1 MKWAKLQVVQQGPR
15 KNSFLLVICL
25 DAIMLCHV
33 ERNDGCGGTQKWEE
47 NRAAPADGINL
58 NREEFDPETPP
69 PFFLHLWHPSTCN
82 RFSYSFDAIRS
93 VEINK

>member
-58 NREEFDPETPP
+58 NREEFNPGTPL
-69 PFFLHLWHPSTCN
+69 FYIFGIHLLAIDFLILLTPLGAS
-82 RFSYSFDAIRS
+82 
-93 VEINK
+93 K